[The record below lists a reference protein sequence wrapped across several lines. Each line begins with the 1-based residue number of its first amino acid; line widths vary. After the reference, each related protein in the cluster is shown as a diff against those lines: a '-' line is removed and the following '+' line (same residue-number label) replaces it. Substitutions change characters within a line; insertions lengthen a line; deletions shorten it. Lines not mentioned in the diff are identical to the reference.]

1 MTIFV
6 DIFAH
11 FRYMAIFGYKV
22 ILQKLNKH
30 WQQKNPSQ
38 SRKCSVRL
46 AHFDVQIC
54 TVFKSYSEK
63 TTMLRC

>member
-1 MTIFV
+1 
-6 DIFAH
+6 
-11 FRYMAIFGYKV
+11 
-22 ILQKLNKH
+22 
-30 WQQKNPSQ
+30 
-38 SRKCSVRL
+38 VRL